1 MITSNISIIGGGLIS
16 AITYTDSG
24 SAISELLTSAVIISN
39 DISTPSAAGIAVINT
54 GSGIIGPKGDVGG
67 TSFIKVASENIGG
80 QRIVVLNADNQVEY
94 ASSENIS
101 HMNIV
106 LGLTKTSV
114 VQGSEVEVLNNDVF
128 DEPSWRLTP
137 GLPVFLTTNG
147 LMSQNINDTGIFV
160 LSIGTAL
167 SATKIY
173 LKQSQPI
180 RK

>member
-1 MITSNISIIGGGLIS
+1 MITSNISIVGSGVTS

-24 SAISELLTSAVIISN
+24 SIVNEVLPSSGVVSN
-39 DISTPSAAGIAVINT
+39 DISTPSVAGIAIINT

-80 QRIVVLNADNQVEY
+80 QRIVVLNADDEVEY
-94 ASSENIS
+94 ASSENMT

-106 LGLTKTSV
+106 LGLTKTAI
-114 VQGSEVEVLNNDVF
+114 VQGGEVEVLNNIIF
-128 DEPSWRLTP
+128 EEPSWNWTP
-137 GLPVFLTTNG
+137 NLPVFLTANG
-147 LMSQNINDTGIFV
+147 LMSQNINDTGLFI

-180 RK
+180 GK